1 MEEQSI
7 AVQYFL
13 PFTIAMI
20 MLAMGLGLVV
30 DDFRRVFEK
39 PRAVLVGL
47 GAQILVLPA
56 LGFAVAFGFGLRP
69 ELAVGLVLLTACP
82 GGAHSNLYA
91 SFARADVALSVTLT
105 AVSGF
110 ITILTIPPLVR
121 LATTVFATGGEVPE
135 LPILDTTLRIFA
147 VMAVP
152 VALGMLI
159 RARTERWAG
168 RLEKAVKGVAIVLL
182 ALIVVGSIARQS
194 ENVAEFA
201 KQAGLPVLVL
211 NVVAMLVGYVAAAR
225 ARLPRPQRRTITLE
239 VGIQNGALA
248 FALAAGLLDSV
259 AVAIPAIL
267 YSILVYFTGAVV
279 IVDGRR
285 GRPMLESAG

>member
-1 MEEQSI
+1 MQEQSI

-30 DDFRRVFEK
+30 DDFRRIFDK

-47 GAQILVLPA
+47 AAQVILLPV
-56 LGFAVAFGFGLRP
+56 LGFAVAYGFGLRP
-69 ELAVGLVLLTACP
+69 ELAVGVVLLTACP

-91 SFARADVALSVTLT
+91 SLARADVALSVTLT
-105 AVSGF
+105 AMSGF
-110 ITILTIPPLVR
+110 ITIVTIPPLVR

-135 LPILDTTLRIFA
+135 LPILDMTLRIFA
-147 VMAVP
+147 VMAIP
-152 VALGMLI
+152 VVLGMLI
-159 RARTERWAG
+159 RARSERWAG
-168 RLEKAVKGVAIVLL
+168 RLETLVKSVAIVLL
-182 ALIVVGSIARQS
+182 VLIVVGSIARQS
-194 ENVAEFA
+194 DEVAGFA
-201 KQAGLPVLVL
+201 RQAGVAVLVL
-211 NVVAMLVGYVAAAR
+211 NVVAMLVGYGMSSLAG
-225 ARLPRPQRRTITLE
+225 LSRPQRRTITLE

-259 AVAIPAIL
+259 TVAIPAIL

-279 IVDGRR
+279 IADGRR
-285 GRPMLESAG
+285 RS

>member
-1 MEEQSI
+1 MEEQSV

-13 PFTIAMI
+13 PFTVAMI
-20 MLAMGLGLVV
+20 MFAMGLGLVV
-30 DDFRRVFEK
+30 DDFRRIFEK
-39 PRAVLVGL
+39 PRAVMIGL
-47 GAQILVLPA
+47 GAQLVLLQV

-69 ELAVGLVLLTACP
+69 ELAVGLVLLSACP

-105 AVSGF
+105 AVSGLV
-110 ITILTIPPLVR
+110 TIVTIPPLVR
-121 LATTVFATGGEVPE
+121 LATTLFATGGEVPE
-135 LPILDTTLRIFA
+135 LPIIDTTLRIFV

-159 RARTERWAG
+159 RARSERWAG
-168 RLEKAVKGVAIVLL
+168 RLERVVKGFAIVLL

-201 KQAGLPVLVL
+201 KQAGIPVLVL
-211 NVVAMLVGYVAAAR
+211 NLVAMLLGYWMAAG
-225 ARLPRPQRRTITLE
+225 ARLSRPQRRTITLE

-267 YSILVYFTGAVV
+267 YSILVYFTGAMV
-279 IVDGRR
+279 IADGRL
-285 GRPMLESAG
+285 RP

>member
-1 MEEQSI
+1 MEEQSV

-13 PFTIAMI
+13 PFTVAMI
-20 MLAMGLGLVV
+20 MFAMGLGLVV
-30 DDFRRVFEK
+30 DDFRRIFEK
-39 PRAVLVGL
+39 PRAVMIGL
-47 GAQILVLPA
+47 GAQLVLLPV
-56 LGFAVAFGFGLRP
+56 LGFAVAFGFGLGP
-69 ELAVGLVLLTACP
+69 ELAVGLVLLSACP

-105 AVSGF
+105 AVSGLV
-110 ITILTIPPLVR
+110 TIVTIPPLVR
-121 LATTVFATGGEVPE
+121 LATALFATGGEVPE
-135 LPILDTTLRIFA
+135 LPIIDTTLRIFV
-147 VMAVP
+147 VMAIP

-159 RARTERWAG
+159 RARSERWAG
-168 RLEKAVKGVAIVLL
+168 RLDRVVKGLAIVLL

-201 KQAGLPVLVL
+201 KQAGIPVLVL
-211 NVVAMLVGYVAAAR
+211 NLVAMLLGYWMAAG
-225 ARLPRPQRRTITLE
+225 ARLSRPQRRTITLE

-267 YSILVYFTGAVV
+267 YSILVYFTGAMV
-279 IVDGRR
+279 IADGRL
-285 GRPMLESAG
+285 RP

>member
-1 MEEQSI
+1 MEEQNV

-20 MLAMGLGLVV
+20 MLAMGLGLVA
-30 DDFRRVFEK
+30 DDFRRIFEK
-39 PRAVLVGL
+39 PRAVVIGL
-47 GAQILVLPA
+47 GGQLVLLPA

-91 SFARADVALSVTLT
+91 SLARADVALSVTLT

-121 LATTVFATGGEVPE
+121 LATAVFATGGEVPK
-135 LPILDTTLRIFA
+135 LPIIDTTIQIFT
-147 VMAVP
+147 VMAIP
-152 VALGMLI
+152 VGLGMLI
-159 RARTERWAG
+159 RVRSEHWAK
-168 RLEKAVKGVAIVLL
+168 RLEKVVKAFAVALL

-194 ENVAEFA
+194 ENVLEFA
-201 KQAGLPVLVL
+201 RQAGVPVLVL
-211 NVVAMLVGYVAAAR
+211 NVVAMLIGYGIAAG
-225 ARLPRPQRRTITLE
+225 ARLSRPQRRTITLE

-259 AVAIPAIL
+259 VVAIPAIL
-267 YSILVYFTGAVV
+267 YSILVYFTGAAV
-279 IVDGRR
+279 IADGRI
-285 GRPMLESAG
+285 RP

>member
-1 MEEQSI
+1 VEEQNV

-20 MLAMGLGLVV
+20 MLAMGLGLVA
-30 DDFRRVFEK
+30 DDFRRIFEK
-39 PRAVLVGL
+39 PRAVVIGL
-47 GAQILVLPA
+47 GGQLVLLPA

-91 SFARADVALSVTLT
+91 SLARADVALSVTLT

-121 LATTVFATGGEVPE
+121 LATAVFATGGEVPK
-135 LPILDTTLRIFA
+135 LPIIDTTIQIFT
-147 VMAVP
+147 VMAIP
-152 VALGMLI
+152 VGLGMLI
-159 RARTERWAG
+159 RVRSEHWAK
-168 RLEKAVKGVAIVLL
+168 RLEKVVKAFAVALL

-194 ENVAEFA
+194 ENVLEFA
-201 KQAGLPVLVL
+201 RQAGVPVLVL
-211 NVVAMLVGYVAAAR
+211 NVVAMLIGYGIAAG
-225 ARLPRPQRRTITLE
+225 ARLSRPQRRTITLE

-259 AVAIPAIL
+259 VVAIPAIL
-267 YSILVYFTGAVV
+267 YSILVYFTGAAV
-279 IVDGRR
+279 IVDGRI
-285 GRPMLESAG
+285 RP

>member
-1 MEEQSI
+1 VQEQSI

-20 MLAMGLGLVV
+20 MFAMGLGLVA
-30 DDFRRVFEK
+30 DDFRRIFDK

-47 GAQILVLPA
+47 AAQVVLLPV

-69 ELAVGLVLLTACP
+69 ELAVGVVLLTACP

-110 ITILTIPPLVR
+110 ITIVTIPPLVR

-152 VALGMLI
+152 VVLGMLI
-159 RARTERWAG
+159 RARSERWAR
-168 RLEKAVKGVAIVLL
+168 RLETLVKGVAIVLL

-194 ENVAEFA
+194 DNVAEFA
-201 KQAGLPVLVL
+201 RQAGVPVLVL
-211 NVVAMLVGYVAAAR
+211 NVTAMLVGYGMAAL
-225 ARLPRPQRRTITLE
+225 ARLSRPQRRTMTLE

-267 YSILVYFTGAVV
+267 YSILVYFTGTVV
-279 IVDGRR
+279 IADGRL
-285 GRPMLESAG
+285 RP

>member
-1 MEEQSI
+1 MEEQNV

-30 DDFRRVFEK
+30 DDFRRIFEK
-39 PRAVLVGL
+39 PRAVVVGL
-47 GAQILVLPA
+47 GAQLVLLPA
-56 LGFAVAFGFGLRP
+56 LGFGVAFGFDLRP
-69 ELAVGLVLLTACP
+69 ELAVGVVLLTACP

-91 SFARADVALSVTLT
+91 SLARADVALSVTLT

-121 LATTVFATGGEVPE
+121 LATTVFATGGEVAE
-135 LPILDTTLRIFA
+135 LPIIDTTVQIFF

-152 VALGMLI
+152 VVLGMWI
-159 RARTERWAG
+159 RAQSERWAG
-168 RLEKAVKGVAIVLL
+168 RLEKVVKAFAIVLL

-194 ENVAEFA
+194 DNVLEFA
-201 KQAGLPVLVL
+201 KQAGVSVLVL
-211 NVVAMLVGYVAAAR
+211 NVVAMLIGYSVAVGAQ
-225 ARLPRPQRRTITLE
+225 LSRPQRRTITLE

-248 FALAAGLLDSV
+248 FALAAGLLESV

-279 IVDGRR
+279 IANGRL
-285 GRPMLESAG
+285 RP

>member
-1 MEEQSI
+1 MEEQSV
-7 AVQYFL
+7 AVRYFL
-13 PFTIAMI
+13 PFTVAMI
-20 MLAMGLGLVV
+20 MFAMGLGLLP
-30 DDFRRVFEK
+30 DDFRRIFQK

-47 GAQILVLPA
+47 LGQLVLLPA
-56 LGFAVAFGFGLRP
+56 LGFAVAYLFGLGP

-91 SFARADVALSVTLT
+91 SLARADVALSVTLT

-110 ITILTIPPLVR
+110 VTILTIPSLVR
-121 LATTVFATGGEVPE
+121 LATSVFATGGEVPQI
-135 LPILDTTLRIFA
+135 PILDTSLQIFV
-147 VMAVP
+147 VMAIP
-152 VALGMLI
+152 VVFGMLV
-159 RARTERWAG
+159 RSWSQTWAG
-168 RLEKAVKGVAIVLL
+168 RLEKLVKGAAIALL

-201 KQAGLPVLVL
+201 RQAGVPVLLL
-211 NVVAMLVGYVAAAR
+211 NLSAMLLGYWMALGAG
-225 ARLPRPQRRTITLE
+225 LPRPQRRTITLE

-267 YSILVYFTGAVV
+267 YSILIYFTGALV
-279 IVDGRR
+279 IADGRIR
-285 GRPMLESAG
+285 S

>member
-1 MEEQSI
+1 MEGQSA

-20 MLAMGLGLVV
+20 MFAMGLGLLV
-30 DDFRRVFEK
+30 DDFRRVFDK

-47 GAQILVLPA
+47 GAQLLILPT

-69 ELAVGLVLLTACP
+69 ELAVGVVLLTACP
-82 GGAHSNLYA
+82 GGAHSNIYA
-91 SFARADVALSVTLT
+91 SFAKADVALSVTLT

-121 LATTVFATGGEVPE
+121 MATTVFATGGEVPE
-135 LPILDTTLRIFA
+135 LPILDTSLRIFV
-147 VMAVP
+147 VMAIP
-152 VALGMLI
+152 VLLGMLI
-159 RARTERWAG
+159 RARSERWAG
-168 RLEKAVKGVAIVLL
+168 RLEKVVKGAAIVLL

-201 KQAGLPVLVL
+201 KQAGVPVLVL
-211 NVVAMLVGYVAAAR
+211 NVAAMLIGYALAAG
-225 ARLPRPQRRTITLE
+225 ARLSRPQRRTITLE

-279 IVDGRR
+279 IVDGRFR
-285 GRPMLESAG
+285 APMLRSDR

>member
-1 MEEQSI
+1 VEEQNV

-20 MLAMGLGLVV
+20 MLAMGLGLVA
-30 DDFRRVFEK
+30 DDFRRIFEK
-39 PRAVLVGL
+39 PRAVVIGL
-47 GAQILVLPA
+47 GGQLVLLPA

-91 SFARADVALSVTLT
+91 SLARADVALSVTLT

-121 LATTVFATGGEVPE
+121 LATAVFATGGEVPK
-135 LPILDTTLRIFA
+135 LPIIDTTIQIFT
-147 VMAVP
+147 VMAIP
-152 VALGMLI
+152 VGLGMLI
-159 RARTERWAG
+159 RVRSEHWAK
-168 RLEKAVKGVAIVLL
+168 RLEKVVKAFAVALL

-194 ENVAEFA
+194 ENVLEFA
-201 KQAGLPVLVL
+201 RQAGVPVLVL
-211 NVVAMLVGYVAAAR
+211 NVVAMLIGYGIAAG
-225 ARLPRPQRRTITLE
+225 ARLSRPQRRTITLE

-259 AVAIPAIL
+259 VVAIPAIL
-267 YSILVYFTGAVV
+267 YSILVYFTGAAV
-279 IVDGRR
+279 IADGRI
-285 GRPMLESAG
+285 RP